1 MTHSD
6 LDKPVKPDRS
16 GKPVRRVGFIGIGR
30 MGFPMAGHLANAGFD
45 LTVFDLQAEIVERF
59 CKTHSAAAAPT
70 LADLAAASDAVVT
83 MLPTSGEVRQV
94 VLGAGAEPGLAAC
107 LPPGAMLIDSSSG
120 DPDITREIGAKL
132 ASRAIGMI
140 DAPVAG
146 GVVFAEDG
154 SLDVLVGGSPD
165 AVARAE
171 PVLAAFSRQSLNC
184 GALGGGHAMKAINN
198 FVNAQ
203 ALITYAEAMTT
214 GARAGIDIAALTAA
228 LEQATTGRN
237 HPFQKKIV
245 KQVLTR
251 QFASGMALC
260 LIAKD
265 VDLAR
270 DIGRRMG
277 LEAPVGTLCSELWH
291 RAAQAVG
298 GTADQTR
305 VAELWERMA
314 GVVLEAEAP
323 EAPGGG

>member
-1 MTHSD
+1 MNTSS
-6 LDKPVKPDRS
+6 S
-16 GKPVRRVGFIGIGR
+16 GKPVRRVGFVGIGR

-45 LTVFDLQAEIVERF
+45 LTVFDLQAEVVGRF
-59 CKTHSAAAAPT
+59 CEMHGATSAPA
-70 LADLAAASDAVVT
+70 LAELAAASDAVVT
-83 MLPTSGEVRQV
+83 MLPTSSEVRQV
-94 VLGAGAEPGLAAC
+94 VLGSGAAPGLAEQ
-107 LPPGAMLIDSSSG
+107 LPPDALLIDCSSG
-120 DPDITREIGAKL
+120 DPDVTREIGAEL
-132 ASRAIGMI
+132 SSRAILMI

-146 GVVFAEDG
+146 GVVFAEEG
-154 SLDVLVGGSPD
+154 SLDVLVGGSPE
-165 AVARAE
+165 AASRAE

-184 GALGGGHAMKAINN
+184 GALGAGHAMKAINN

-203 ALITYAEAMTT
+203 ALVTYAEAMTT
-214 GARAGIDIAALTAA
+214 GLRAGIDIAALTAA

-237 HPFQKKIV
+237 HPFEKKIV

-251 QFASGMALC
+251 RFASGMALS

-277 LEAPVGTLCSELWH
+277 LEAPIGSLCSDLWH
-291 RAAQAVG
+291 RAAQEVG

-314 GVVLEAEAP
+314 GVTMEQASTEKQ
-323 EAPGGG
+323 GND